1 MKNRGF
7 TLIEVLAVVMVIALA
22 AGVVAV
28 SIGGGITG
36 MQVRTAS
43 RDLIAALRH
52 TRGQAIVK
60 REERVLLLDVENRR
74 YEVPGRPAAD
84 LPGGMELKLET
95 ARSEQVSDTVGG
107 VRFYPD
113 GSSTGGN
120 IELIRGESV
129 WRIEINWL
137 TGEIALLDRGGER

>member
-1 MKNRGF
+1 VKNRGF

-74 YEVPGRPAAD
+74 YEVPGRPAAE
-84 LPGGMELKLET
+84 LPGGMDLKLET

-137 TGEIALLDRGGER
+137 TGEIVLLDRGDSR